1 MIRWHSF
8 WYDELPTLADLTHHA
23 IYPALE
29 SGIIVLLRVP
39 HSIPACT
46 HREKVHKQ
54 SEREREREYTS
65 IGERKRREDSSNG
78 KTAEYIAYHIR
89 VPRISP
95 SQPCGL

>member
-1 MIRWHSF
+1 M
-8 WYDELPTLADLTHHA
+8 YTQ
-23 IYPALE
+23 
-29 SGIIVLLRVP
+29 
-39 HSIPACT
+39 
-46 HREKVHKQ
+46 REGTQ
-54 SEREREREYTS
+54 TITEREREYTS